1 VIDVIVP
8 WGETRLVQGN
18 EAVALGAVAAGIE
31 FYAGYP
37 ITPSTEI
44 AEILARYMP
53 LMGGRWIQMEDE
65 IASISA
71 LIGARLAGSK
81 SMTAT
86 SGPGFSLMQEGIGYA
101 CMAEVPLVVVDVMRA
116 GPSTGLPTQAAQG
129 DVMQAR
135 WGTHGDHPVIA
146 LAPASVRECF
156 DLTIRAFNLSEQFR
170 TPVILLPDE
179 VIGHMRERVTFPAE
193 SEVTVTPK
201 PVPDVPIE
209 WYEHYHPTPSS
220 VSPMASYGTG
230 YRFHV
235 TGLTH
240 DVHGFPTTKEAEVV
254 AKMERLKNKITRRL
268 DDLED
273 VRMHGMEDCRVA
285 VFAYGSVY
293 RSALAAREA
302 LRKKRKSLGVF
313 RPVTLWPFPDRT
325 VKEMLD
331 SMDVVIV
338 PELNQGQL
346 VHEVERMTSDSVRV
360 IPLHRVDGYEITPE
374 EIVEAVLEVM

>member
-1 VIDVIVP
+1 MIIP

-18 EAVALGAVAAGIE
+18 EAVALGAIAAGID
-31 FYAGYP
+31 FFAGYP

-44 AEILARYMP
+44 AEILARYLP
-53 LMGGRWIQMEDE
+53 LLDKKWIQMEDE

-86 SGPGFSLMQEGIGYA
+86 SGPGFSLMQEGLGYA
-101 CMAEVPLVVVDVMRA
+101 CMTEVPLVLVNVMRG

-146 LAPASVRECF
+146 LAPCNVKECF
-156 DLTIRAFNLSEQFR
+156 ELTIRAFNLSEQFR

-179 VIGHMRERVTFPAE
+179 VIGHMRERIQFPREDELYVE
-193 SEVTVTPK
+193 SM
-201 PVPDVPIE
+201 PVPDVPVE
-209 WYEHYHPTPSS
+209 WYQHYHETATN
-220 VSPMASYGTG
+220 VSPMASFGSG
-230 YRFHV
+230 YRYHV

-240 DVHGFPTTKEAEVV
+240 DVLGFPTRKESEVN
-254 AKMERLKNKITRRL
+254 AKMNRLKHKITRQL
-268 DDLED
+268 DQLED
-273 VRMHGMEDCRVA
+273 VRMHDVEDSSV
-285 VFAYGSVY
+285 VIFAYGSVY
-293 RSALAAREA
+293 RSALAAQA
-302 LRKKRKSLGVF
+302 ILKKKRKKVGVF

-325 VKEMLD
+325 VKENLD
-331 SMDVVIV
+331 EKDVVIV
-338 PELNQGQL
+338 PELNQGQII
-346 VHEVERMTSDSVRV
+346 HEVERMTRDSVRV

-374 EIVEAVLEVM
+374 EIVNAVMEVL

>member
-1 VIDVIVP
+1 MIVP

-18 EAVALGAVAAGIE
+18 EAVALGAIAAGIE
-31 FYAGYP
+31 FFAGYP

-53 LMGGRWIQMEDE
+53 LLDKKWIQMEDE

-86 SGPGFSLMQEGIGYA
+86 SGPGFSLMQEGLGYA
-101 CMAEVPLVVVDVMRA
+101 CMTEVPLVLVNVMRG

-146 LAPASVRECF
+146 LAPANVKECF
-156 DLTIRAFNLSEQFR
+156 ELTIRAFNLSERFR

-179 VIGHMRERVTFPAE
+179 IIGHMRERMKFPGE
-193 SEVTVTPK
+193 EDVHVEKK
-201 PVPDVPIE
+201 PVPSVPVE
-209 WYEHYHPTPSS
+209 WYQHYHESATN
-220 VSPMASYGTG
+220 VSPMASFGTG

-240 DVHGFPTTKEAEVV
+240 DSMGFPTRKESEVN
-254 AKMERLKNKITRRL
+254 AKMDRLKHKITRRL
-268 DDLED
+268 DELED
-273 VRMHGMEDCRVA
+273 VRMHNVEDSPIVI
-285 VFAYGSVY
+285 FAYGSVY
-293 RSALAAREA
+293 RSALAAQA
-302 LRKKRKSLGVF
+302 ILKKKRKKVGII
-313 RPVTLWPFPDRT
+313 RPVTLWPFPDKT
-325 VKEMLD
+325 IKENLD
-331 SMDVVIV
+331 PKEVIIV
-338 PELNQGQL
+338 PELNQGQMI
-346 VHEVERMTSDSVRV
+346 HEVERMTSDSVRV
-360 IPLHRVDGYEITPE
+360 VPLHRVDGYEITPE
-374 EIVEAVLEVM
+374 EIVQAVMEVT

>member
-1 VIDVIVP
+1 MIVP
-8 WGETRLVQGN
+8 WGETKLVQGN
-18 EAVALGAVAAGIE
+18 EAVALGAIAAGIE
-31 FYAGYP
+31 FFAGYP

-53 LMGGRWIQMEDE
+53 LQDKKWIQMEDE

-86 SGPGFSLMQEGIGYA
+86 SGPGFSLMQEGLGYA
-101 CMAEVPLVVVDVMRA
+101 CMTEVPLVLVNVMRG

-146 LAPASVRECF
+146 LAPSNVLECF
-156 DLTIRAFNLSEQFR
+156 ELTIRAFNLSETFR

-179 VIGHMRERVTFPAE
+179 IIGHMRERVQFPLE
-193 SEVTVTPK
+193 EEVHIEK
-201 PVPDVPIE
+201 MPVPDVPVE
-209 WYEHYHPTPSS
+209 WYEHYHDSATG
-220 VSPMASYGTG
+220 VSPMASFGSG

-240 DVHGFPTTKEAEVV
+240 DKQGFPTRKENEVN
-254 AKMERLKNKITRRL
+254 AKMDRLKHKITRRL
-268 DDLED
+268 DELED
-273 VRMHGMEDCRVA
+273 VRMHDVQDSS
-285 VFAYGSVY
+285 VVIFAYGSVY
-293 RSALAAREA
+293 RSALAAQA
-302 LRKKRKSLGVF
+302 MLKKKRKKVGVF

-325 VKEMLD
+325 VKENLD
-331 SMDVVIV
+331 SKDVVVV
-338 PELNQGQL
+338 PELNQGQMI
-346 VHEVERMTSDSVRV
+346 HEVERMTKDSVRV
-360 IPLHRVDGYEITPE
+360 VPLHRVDGYEITPE
-374 EIVEAVLEVM
+374 EIVSTVMEVI